1 MKILL
6 IGDIF
11 SASGR
16 EMIEN
21 HLDEIRTKYGIN
33 FIVANGEN
41 IAHGNGI
48 TNNYYKFLLE
58 HHVNVVTLGNHSFAN
73 HDIYN
78 FIDDAKN
85 LVRPLN
91 YPGNV
96 PGKGYVTLRYNNL
109 TVTVFQVMGRTF
121 MNSSLD
127 CPFQKTEELL
137 NNVKSDLYICDFHA
151 EATSE
156 KIAFGHHFDGRV
168 NIIVG
173 THTHVQTN
181 DAHLLP
187 NGTMYMTDLGMTG
200 ALDSVIG
207 VESSLI
213 IKKFLTGLPVRHVPC
228 EKGRKQLNGLVVE
241 INDISHKVTNFEI
254 INMVK

>member
-11 SASGR
+11 SAAGR

-21 HLDEIRTKYGIN
+21 HLDEIRTKHGIN

-48 TNNYYKFLLE
+48 TTNYYKFLLE

-96 PGKGYVTLRYNNL
+96 PGQGYVTLRYI
-109 TVTVFQVMGRTF
+109 
-121 MNSSLD
+121 
-127 CPFQKTEELL
+127 ELFL
-137 NNVKSDLYICDFHA
+137 
-151 EATSE
+151 
-156 KIAFGHHFDGRV
+156 
-168 NIIVG
+168 IV
-173 THTHVQTN
+173 
-181 DAHLLP
+181 
-187 NGTMYMTDLGMTG
+187 
-200 ALDSVIG
+200 
-207 VESSLI
+207 
-213 IKKFLTGLPVRHVPC
+213 
-228 EKGRKQLNGLVVE
+228 
-241 INDISHKVTNFEI
+241 
-254 INMVK
+254 